1 MQNSAKSKNQIG
13 SEKPSK
19 KDQKIIESMDIVNYR
34 LIAKRLKYYKKM
46 RDRNKIS
53 ELEYMQKKKELLK
66 NF

>member
-1 MQNSAKSKNQIG
+1 
-13 SEKPSK
+13 
-19 KDQKIIESMDIVNYR
+19 MDIVNYR

-53 ELEYMQKKKELLK
+53 ELEYVQKKKELLK